1 MSKST
6 SHYIS
11 CTKLSNNQRE
21 FLLVMV
27 FKPSTMTMKNP
38 KLKFS
43 RNPLFKCVN
52 PPNRLISKSVNHGC
66 SFFLSFDFKE
76 RLYISYVEGE
86 MSATEAYKLVP
97 IKGHL

>member
-1 MSKST
+1 MSKFT

-43 RNPLFKCVN
+43 RNPLFKCVK
-52 PPNRLISKSVNHGC
+52 PAQPTHIEVGESWVLIFSFLRLQGKT
-66 SFFLSFDFKE
+66 L
-76 RLYISYVEGE
+76 
-86 MSATEAYKLVP
+86 YKLCGVRNVCH
-97 IKGHL
+97 GSL